1 MSRALW
7 LSTFLCACAQAPA
20 SPPPVILVSIDGF
33 RADYLDRGLTPVMS
47 RLANDGVRAEALI
60 PVFPTKT
67 FPNHYSIVTGRW
79 PGVHGIIGNEFFA
92 PELGR
97 GFRLADREAVRDARF
112 WGAEPIWVTAE
123 LQGIAT
129 APFFWPG
136 SEAAIG
142 GIRPAYVRAFDPG
155 MPDTARVRQVLE
167 WLDLPPGRRPGFL
180 TLYTDV
186 VDAAGHEFGPDA
198 PETRAAIARADSL
211 IGLLVTG
218 LKARG
223 LEGRVN
229 FIVVSDHGMTSTS
242 PQRVIHP
249 DDFVDR
255 DAVEVDALSP
265 VLMLRPHAGL
275 EDSIYRGLRRAPHLS
290 TYRRAELPERY
301 HLATSPRVPPLV
313 AIADEG
319 WEIRW
324 RTGSGAV
331 AGGDHGYDD
340 SLPSMR
346 ATFLAHGPGFRRG
359 VVVPPFR
366 NIHLYALLA
375 ELLGV
380 SPAPTDGSL
389 DSVRTLLSGAS
400 TTSAPGR
407 APSSPSAAPA
417 RAGSSAAR
425 APR

>member
-1 MSRALW
+1 MARALW
-7 LSTFLCACAQAPA
+7 LSTFLLACAQAPA

-67 FPNHYSIVTGRW
+67 FPSHYSIVTGRW

-97 GFRLADREAVRDARF
+97 SFRLADREAVRDARF

-123 LQGIAT
+123 RQGIPT

-142 GIRPAYVRAFDPG
+142 GVRPAYVRAFDPG

-167 WLDLPPGRRPGFL
+167 WLDLPPGRRPRFL
-180 TLYTDV
+180 TLYTNV

-198 PETRAAIARADSL
+198 PETRVAIARADSL

-229 FIVVSDHGMTSTS
+229 LIVVSDHGMTSTS

-249 DDFVDR
+249 DDFVAR
-255 DAVEVDALSP
+255 DAVEVEALSP
-265 VLMLRPHAGL
+265 VLMLRPHTGL

-324 RTGSGAV
+324 RTGSGV
-331 AGGDHGYDD
+331 VGGGDHGYDD
-340 SLPSMR
+340 SLSSMR

-359 VVVPPFR
+359 VIVPPFR
-366 NIHLYALLA
+366 NIHLYALMA